1 MFYMDSGNNI
11 PDISSAQARAS
22 GGLLMLQSLSFL
34 QPAPRE
40 KKRCHPAALQNN
52 L

>member
-1 MFYMDSGNNI
+1 MDSGNNI

-40 KKRCHPAALQNN
+40 KKRCHTGSAEK
-52 L
+52 